1 MMMAT
6 AEPPSSSSFL
16 PLLESL
22 EDSAAGQS
30 EQTDAYLTIANR
42 LSGEEGRQFLPAVE
56 KHFPRLGKAI
66 LAHINSPTAELSQAA
81 LQALGFCLYHSH
93 VVSAV
98 PETFAAEILSALCSL
113 VVKSTDKNTC
123 TRALWVISK
132 QSFPPGVV
140 GPKVSPI
147 LGTLESV
154 WSREDIQSVVMEHEA
169 LNVIIR
175 MLEQA
180 PAQMGDG
187 ALRWAKLIIPLV
199 VHSASKVRL
208 RAAAAMEMGM
218 PLLLEK
224 QMEVAGIMEPMM
236 SSKLIPELQKLFMSK
251 NEANVLKLWPLF
263 VKLLGKLLHRGG
275 PFINSLLHLEEL
287 GFRSSSPT
295 IKKIAFIAWKS
306 LIDNFALNPDILC
319 SAKRMKLLMQ
329 PLASINVRTEVLLL
343 TKVEV
348 WWYLVVQ
355 LGPNLAPNFDQ
366 VSVPLLHCT
375 IGSDSSSVPGT
386 PSRAVTQNGAVTPG
400 TPMSAGFNSPANTS
414 RMSLNS
420 SVQIPST
427 FPSIQL
433 LGLEMLL
440 HYFLGP
446 DVIATAAKK
455 KLILSLEPLNHPLLS
470 GASSFTKHAA
480 ILTSNIRDGFINVGK
495 EAPDALLAVLW
506 TSLVRFVNLTIESGS
521 KKDRQGGEVLTL
533 MLQALQSIVASEA
546 LPADKVLILFE
557 ATVKGIPQR
566 VLGSAS
572 YQVGKM
578 DVLNGTPALFLILLL
593 YNSSLISAY
602 IEDERFFQSLQTLV
616 GCGLSGPTSPLAFG
630 EAVLAAIRRSAGSVQ
645 NKEQLWRMWSV
656 MVSPLTDTI
665 TQSNEVNQGD
675 ALEHNF
681 SAINSALLFP
691 ITHLLHGTPLQQAA
705 HKSMLSSWSKLYKVF
720 ARCSALVVTAEEN
733 ICCEELC
740 AKMTAAID
748 KDALK
753 VPSTLNAVACILQVM
768 VECVDFSPFTPQFQQ
783 KMKSPHTPVNWTR
796 KRNKVLGNLSTFQS
810 LLVQCLEV
818 YLEGPESPSEA
829 TGAALVSILSAL
841 FTNLALANTIKEALT
856 SLVRPLTLFY
866 KQAASEPSKFSSQLQ
881 AKLEK
886 LLCDVLGCLQT
897 RSALAYDDALLALLS
912 PLLCVA
918 FPHKNKQLRGS
929 VAQFWNATFGN
940 SVSLTYP
947 DEIRPILSQVK
958 QKTPIILP
966 GFEVVSVPDEL
977 SGHYSSESSQMESNL
992 SGMPV
997 SSVGKRDSLLKKA
1010 AELKDSSSVKAS
1022 KSVSTK
1028 LDFGSPK
1035 PPPRGVLEEEASIDF
1050 VFIPPETKER
1060 VLTEH
1065 QKEVKRT
1072 KRVDIPAMYNNL
1084 DASLDTTVFTQYTQ
1098 SQEDS
1103 LDKLATEQ
1111 ADKVTKEA
1119 PGKVPQEVE
1128 IEDSEETQDFASP
1141 EALENMQENQQQQEE
1156 IIPESADVSMEDK
1169 AKSDDPAE
1177 DMDLQSTEGTSP
1189 NISGSSDLVTG
1200 TPQKPNSRRQSFIT
1214 LEKYAEGKPAS
1225 PSSSSSFT
1233 GPLIKT
1239 SNSQER
1245 SKASKKSSARASR
1258 TSTGPHSQDSQSS
1271 QTGSMNSQYPV
1282 NNPLDSPVRPKD
1294 SMTKSEPVRLTER
1307 LPSDPTEDEDL
1318 IPDTQTEVEG
1328 NEGTQLATSS
1338 EEIQK
1343 SSQEEESEPSLDDSQ
1358 SSPGEPRRSGRYRVK
1373 PLLPGEDPEERDEK
1387 YTLSKRRR
1395 SGEELKGDS
1404 PKSSSAQN
1412 RRNTRS
1418 MQAAEEDSGL
1428 RTRSQRDKR
1437 ESSQTNSQ
1445 GRSNK
1450 KIKLFSSS
1458 QDFLDKPESKRR
1470 SSSVR
1475 ESSQTDLPSDN
1486 ESQSQGKQRRRSKAS
1501 LETKEDAEMKKKVL
1515 PDKEESS
1522 QTAKHDLVELSKKDE
1537 DKPKTDSKAIT
1548 PSPPTGGKSQEYE
1561 IVEQTVKDGDK
1572 QNRDSETITPSPETG
1587 VKSQE
1592 FELVEPTEKDCD
1604 KQKGSQTITPSPQ
1617 TGGTSQ
1623 EFEIVE
1629 QAEKDDFKQN
1639 KDSQIITSS
1648 SQTGDLSQESE
1659 RLEKTNKDEIDSQIV
1674 AAPPA
1679 SDESQDGT
1687 NKSKKLVNKSEDK
1700 DKPITSESTDDNL
1713 SQEDSQVITP
1723 SSSESQSLRRSRR
1736 SKASSEEAESQ
1747 DKSEN
1752 KDSLDRKRRSN
1763 SQPEARIGGRTRR
1776 SMVQEEQS
1784 KSSPTATPESS
1795 QSLEPAGSSES
1806 SKGRGRY
1813 SRRSSPALPAAAKE
1827 SSESESSEVKEN
1839 LPVPKKRGRKPRASL
1854 PSPLTIESKEGKM
1867 NKSMVKDDSD
1877 TSQKADSQSI
1887 EAKTT
1892 TDLEDSQA
1900 SQDLQDSE
1908 SLQVTCNAEEQSNE
1922 ESPMEVEVEVEVEVE
1937 GEAAVEKT
1945 ETEDLKKIESP
1956 SVSPLKEQ
1964 TQEDSNVENTS
1975 SQEGDTGD
1983 LPSADLPESVGTSSE
1998 QTDEKLP
2005 CDPSVSSAEDEL
2017 APPDG
2022 TTEKLQV
2029 SEPSEE
2035 KAEEVF
2041 EESGDNV
2048 TGKQQD
2054 DSDSTHQED
2063 PVVPVEDRAED
2074 VHDAS
2079 FGQTPVEC
2087 PTSSKDE
2094 EPSASD
2100 NEDDS
2105 TTQKAEANA
2114 GDDVITPLQESDK
2127 DDKAQTA
2134 ECNDEEETAECNDG
2148 EETAERNDGEETAE
2162 CNDEEETAE
2171 CNDEEETAE
2180 RNDGEETA
2188 ECNDEEETAECNDGE
2203 ETQTADAENDVVV
2216 NLDAALADVGNA
2228 SEFTESTSK
2237 DVFSDSPAKQK
2248 DLEALM
2254 AADVG
2259 ESPSSGR
2266 TRGTWSP
2273 SASPSTSILK
2283 KGLKRPL
2290 EEETTSPLVK
2300 SRRVSFADPIQHQEL
2315 ADDIDRRSPAVR
2327 TSSPRRSKVSGIP
2340 QPKYVTTPTK
2350 GLLILSPRNLHSP
2363 GYKSSKKCLISEMS
2377 QEPRPVSRDCIYPAL
2392 VGCSTPVEAVLPQ
2405 ISSNMWSRGFGQL
2418 VRARNIKTVGDLSA
2432 LTPSEIKTLPIRS
2445 PKISNVK
2452 KALRSYEQQ
2461 RKGRGVDELKSF
2473 DETEMM
2479 TSELE
2484 ENAAPQN
2491 QDEEDKTSGE
2501 TLATE
2506 LLDEPVPA
2514 DERPEQD
2521 GSGNQTPDTPTGE
2534 HEPVERLHP
2543 EGRLQSEVEVLSGR
2557 MTPLELSYCSSQQ
2570 LVQMHDRLGGLMRSV
2585 VVELQ
2590 TRLCQTEGRPRR
2602 ARSPTQVLKD

>member
-1 MMMAT
+1 MMAT
-6 AEPPSSSSFL
+6 AEPPSGSSFL

-22 EDSAAGQS
+22 EDGAAGQS

-66 LAHINSPTAELSQAA
+66 LAHITSPTAELSQAA

-93 VVSAV
+93 IVSGV

-113 VVKSTDKNTC
+113 AVKSTDKNTC
-123 TRALWVISK
+123 TRALWVVSK
-132 QSFPPGVV
+132 QSFPPNVV
-140 GPKVSPI
+140 GQKVSSI

-187 ALRWAKLIIPLV
+187 VLRWATLVIPLV

-218 PLLLEK
+218 PLLLER
-224 QMEVAGIMEPMM
+224 QMEVAGIIEPMM
-236 SSKLIPELQKLFMSK
+236 SSKLIPELQKLFISK

-319 SAKRMKLLMQ
+319 SAKRVKLLMQ

-355 LGPNLAPNFDQ
+355 LGPNLLSNFDQ
-366 VSVPLLHCT
+366 VSVPLLQCA

-386 PSRAVTQNGAVTPG
+386 PSRAVGQNAAVAPG
-400 TPMSAGFNSPANTS
+400 TPKSAGFSSPANTS

-420 SVQIPST
+420 SVQIPTT

-446 DVIATAAKK
+446 DVVPTAAKT
-455 KLILSLEPLNHPLLS
+455 KLNLSLEPLTHPLLS

-480 ILTSNIRDGFINVGK
+480 VLTSNIRDGFTNVGK
-495 EAPDALLAVLW
+495 DAPDSLLAVLW
-506 TSLVRFVNLTIESGS
+506 TSLVRFVNLTIESAGS

-533 MLQALQSIVASEA
+533 MLQALQAIVASEA

-557 ATVKGIPQR
+557 GTVKGLPQR

-593 YNSSLISAY
+593 YNSSLLSAY
-602 IEDERFFQSLQTLV
+602 IEDERFFQCLQTLV
-616 GCGLSGPTSPLAFG
+616 GCGLLGPTSPLAFG
-630 EAVLAAIRRSAGSVQ
+630 EAVLGAIRRSAGSVQ

-681 SAINSALLFP
+681 SAMNSALLFP

-705 HKSMLSSWSKLYKVF
+705 QKPMLSSWSKLYKVF

-748 KDALK
+748 RDALV
-753 VPSTLNAVACILQVM
+753 VPSALNAVASLLQVM

-783 KMKSPHTPVNWTR
+783 KLKSPHTPVNWTR

-818 YLEGPESPSEA
+818 YLEGPGASSEA
-829 TGAALVSILSAL
+829 TGLALVSILSAL

-856 SLVRPLTLFY
+856 SLIQPVTLFY
-866 KQAASEPSKFSSQLQ
+866 KQAASEPPKFSSQLLR
-881 AKLEK
+881 KLEK

-897 RSALAYDDALLALLS
+897 RSTLAYDDELLALLS
-912 PLLCVA
+912 PLLCVS
-918 FPHKNKQLRGS
+918 FPHKNKQLRSS

-940 SVSLTYP
+940 SVGLTYP

-966 GFEVVSVPDEL
+966 GFEAICVPDEL
-977 SGHYSSESSQMESNL
+977 SGPYSSESSQLETNL

-997 SSVGKRDSLLKKA
+997 SSVLKRS
-1010 AELKDSSSVKAS
+1010 AELKDGSSTKAS

-1084 DASLDTTVFTQYTQ
+1084 DASLDTSVFTQYTQ
-1098 SQEDS
+1098 SQDDS

-1111 ADKVTKEA
+1111 ADKETKEA
-1119 PGKVPQEVE
+1119 PGKVPQEDEVKG
-1128 IEDSEETQDFASP
+1128 EDSEETQDFASP
-1141 EALENMQENQQQQEE
+1141 EAVENMPENHQQEE
-1156 IIPESADVSMEDK
+1156 IIPESADVSMEDNT
-1169 AKSDDPAE
+1169 KSDDRAE
-1177 DMDLQSTEGTSP
+1177 DLDLHSTEGTSP
-1189 NISGSSDLVTG
+1189 NISASSDLVSG

-1214 LEKYAEGKPAS
+1214 LENYAEGKPAS
-1225 PSSSSSFT
+1225 PSSTSTFT
-1233 GPLIKT
+1233 GTLLKT

-1245 SKASKKSSARASR
+1245 SKTRRKLSSRASR
-1258 TSTGPHSQDSQSS
+1258 TSTGPNSQDSQSS
-1271 QTGSMNSQYPV
+1271 QSGNMNSQCPV
-1282 NNPLDSPVRPKD
+1282 NNALESPVRPKD
-1294 SMTKSEPVRLTER
+1294 SGRKSEPVRLTER
-1307 LPSDPTEDEDL
+1307 LPSDPTEDEDV

-1328 NEGTQLATSS
+1328 KEGTEMASSS
-1338 EEIQK
+1338 EEITP
-1343 SSQEEESEPSLDDSQ
+1343 SSQEEESDPTLDDSQ
-1358 SSPGEPRRSGRYRVK
+1358 SSQSEPRRSGRYRVR
-1373 PLLPGEDPEERDEK
+1373 PQLPGEDPEDREEK
-1387 YTLSKRRR
+1387 YTPPKKRL
-1395 SGEELKGDS
+1395 SGEEPKRDS
-1404 PKSSSAQN
+1404 PKSESAQG

-1418 MQAAEEDSGL
+1418 MQAAEKGSGRNRL
-1428 RTRSQRDKR
+1428 RTRSERGKS
-1437 ESSQTNSQ
+1437 ESSQINSQ
-1445 GRSNK
+1445 GKAHK
-1450 KIKLFSSS
+1450 KIKLYSSS
-1458 QDFLDKPESKRR
+1458 DDFLDKPEPKRR
-1470 SSSVR
+1470 STGGLH
-1475 ESSQTDLPSDN
+1475 SSQTDLQSDN
-1486 ESQSQGKQRRRSKAS
+1486 ESQSQGRERRRSKAT
-1501 LETKEDAEMKKKVL
+1501 LDGEMKKKVV

-1522 QTAKHDLVELSKKDE
+1522 QPAK
-1537 DKPKTDSKAIT
+1537 
-1548 PSPPTGGKSQEYE
+1548 Y
-1561 IVEQTVKDGDK
+1561 
-1572 QNRDSETITPSPETG
+1572 
-1587 VKSQE
+1587 
-1592 FELVEPTEKDCD
+1592 ELVEQAEKDIKPKKDC
-1604 KQKGSQTITPSPQ
+1604 QTITPSPQ
-1617 TGGTSQ
+1617 TVG
-1623 EFEIVE
+1623 
-1629 QAEKDDFKQN
+1629 K
-1639 KDSQIITSS
+1639 
-1648 SQTGDLSQESE
+1648 SQESQL
-1659 RLEKTNKDEIDSQIV
+1659 LEKMTKDERDSQIV
-1674 AAPPA
+1674 VASPA
-1679 SDESQDGT
+1679 NEESQDRT
-1687 NKSKKLVNKSEDK
+1687 NTTKRLVNISEVK
-1700 DKPITSESTDDNL
+1700 DKLKTSESTDDSL

-1723 SSSESQSLRRSRR
+1723 SSDSQSVRRSRR
-1736 SKASSEEAESQ
+1736 SKASSEEAGSE

-1752 KDSLDRKRRSN
+1752 KDSLEGQSRSN
-1763 SQPEARIGGRTRR
+1763 SQAAVGQPEAGIAGRTRR
-1776 SMVQEEQS
+1776 SKVQDEQS
-1784 KSSPTATPESS
+1784 KSSPTTTPESS
-1795 QSLEPAGSSES
+1795 QSLGTAGSAES
-1806 SKGRGRY
+1806 SKGWGKSSR
-1813 SRRSSPALPAAAKE
+1813 RRSSPALPVASKG

-1839 LPVPKKRGRKPRASL
+1839 PPVPKKRGRKLRVSL
-1854 PSPLTIESKEGKM
+1854 PSLLTIEFKEGKIS
-1867 NKSMVKDDSD
+1867 KGMVKDDSD
-1877 TSQKADSQSI
+1877 TSQKADSQST
-1887 EAKTT
+1887 ESQNT
-1892 TDLEDSQA
+1892 TDLENSQA
-1900 SQDLQDSE
+1900 SQDKDSE
-1908 SLQVTCNAEEQSNE
+1908 SLQVPCNTEEQSNE
-1922 ESPMEVEVEVEVEVE
+1922 ESQMEVEVDAV
-1937 GEAAVEKT
+1937 VEKI
-1945 ETEDLKKIESP
+1945 ETDDTKNSDSL
-1956 SVSPLKEQ
+1956 SVSPPKEQ
-1964 TQEDSNVENTS
+1964 TQRDSNIENTS
-1975 SQEGDTGD
+1975 SQGGDTGN
-1983 LPSADLPESVGTSSE
+1983 LPSTEMLESVGVLSE
-1998 QTDEKLP
+1998 QTREELP
-2005 CDPSVSSAEDEL
+2005 CDTSVLSVEAL
-2017 APPDG
+2017 APPDE

-2029 SEPSEE
+2029 SESSEE
-2035 KAEEVF
+2035 KAEVS
-2041 EESGDNV
+2041 ESGDNV
-2048 TGKQQD
+2048 TEAQQD

-2063 PVVPVEDRAED
+2063 PVVPVKDGAED
-2074 VHDAS
+2074 DPNAS
-2079 FGQTPVEC
+2079 FGQNHIES
-2087 PTSSKDE
+2087 PTFSKE
-2094 EPSASD
+2094 EEQSASI
-2100 NEDDS
+2100 NEDES
-2105 TTQKAEANA
+2105 TSQHVEANA
-2114 GDDVITPLQESDK
+2114 GDDITPLQESDK
-2127 DDKAQTA
+2127 DDKTQIV
-2134 ECNDEEETAECNDG
+2134 ECNG
-2148 EETAERNDGEETAE
+2148 E
-2162 CNDEEETAE
+2162 
-2171 CNDEEETAE
+2171 
-2180 RNDGEETA
+2180 
-2188 ECNDEEETAECNDGE
+2188 E
-2203 ETQTADAENDVVV
+2203 ETQTAYNENDVVA
-2216 NLDAALADVGNA
+2216 NLDADVSNA
-2228 SEFTESTSK
+2228 SVLPESTTN
-2237 DVFSDSPAKQK
+2237 DTCSDSPAKQK

-2259 ESPSSGR
+2259 ESPSSGS

-2300 SRRVSFADPIQHQEL
+2300 SRRVSFANPIQHQEL
-2315 ADDIDRRSPAVR
+2315 ADDIDRRSPAIR
-2327 TSSPRRSKVSGIP
+2327 TSSPRRSKGSAIP
-2340 QPKYVTTPTK
+2340 QPKFVTTPTK

-2377 QEPRPVSRDCIYPAL
+2377 HEPRPVSRDCIYPAL

-2452 KALRSYEQQ
+2452 KALKSYEQQ
-2461 RKGRGVDELKSF
+2461 RKGRGGDELKSF

-2484 ENAAPQN
+2484 ETSAPQN

-2506 LLDEPVPA
+2506 LLDEPLPA
-2514 DERPEQD
+2514 DERPERD
-2521 GSGNQTPDTPTGE
+2521 ISGNQTPDTAAGGRE
-2534 HEPVERLHP
+2534 P
-2543 EGRLQSEVEVLSGR
+2543 EGRLRSEVEALTGR
-2557 MTPLELSYCSSQQ
+2557 MTPLELSYCSPQQ
-2570 LVQMHDRLGGLMRSV
+2570 LVHIHDQLGGMMRRV

-2590 TRLCQTEGRPRR
+2590 TRL
-2602 ARSPTQVLKD
+2602 

>member
-1 MMMAT
+1 MMAT
-6 AEPPSSSSFL
+6 AEPPSGSSFL

-22 EDSAAGQS
+22 EDGAAGQS

-66 LAHINSPTAELSQAA
+66 LAHITSPTAELSQAA

-93 VVSAV
+93 IVSGV

-113 VVKSTDKNTC
+113 AVKSTDKNTC
-123 TRALWVISK
+123 TRALWVVSK
-132 QSFPPGVV
+132 QSFPPNVV
-140 GPKVSPI
+140 GQKVSSI

-187 ALRWAKLIIPLV
+187 VLRWATLVIPLV

-218 PLLLEK
+218 PLLLER
-224 QMEVAGIMEPMM
+224 QMEVAGIIEPMM
-236 SSKLIPELQKLFMSK
+236 SSKLIPELQKLFISK

-319 SAKRMKLLMQ
+319 SAKRVKLLMQ

-355 LGPNLAPNFDQ
+355 LGPNLLSNFDQ
-366 VSVPLLHCT
+366 VSVPLLQCA

-386 PSRAVTQNGAVTPG
+386 PSRAVGQNAAVAPG
-400 TPMSAGFNSPANTS
+400 TPKSAGFSSPANTS

-420 SVQIPST
+420 SVQIPTT

-446 DVIATAAKK
+446 DVVPTAAKT
-455 KLILSLEPLNHPLLS
+455 KLNLSLEPLTHPLLS

-480 ILTSNIRDGFINVGK
+480 VLTSNIRDGFTNVGK
-495 EAPDALLAVLW
+495 DAPDSLLAVLW

-533 MLQALQSIVASEA
+533 MLQALQAIVASEA

-557 ATVKGIPQR
+557 GTVKGLPQR

-593 YNSSLISAY
+593 YNSSLLSAY
-602 IEDERFFQSLQTLV
+602 IEDERFFQCLQTLV
-616 GCGLSGPTSPLAFG
+616 GCGLLGPTSPLAFG
-630 EAVLAAIRRSAGSVQ
+630 EAVLGAIRRSAGSVQ

-681 SAINSALLFP
+681 SAMNSALLFP

-705 HKSMLSSWSKLYKVF
+705 QKPMLSSWSKLYKVF

-748 KDALK
+748 RDALV
-753 VPSTLNAVACILQVM
+753 VPSALNAVASLLQVM

-783 KMKSPHTPVNWTR
+783 KLKSPHTPVNWTR

-818 YLEGPESPSEA
+818 YLEGPGASSEA
-829 TGAALVSILSAL
+829 TGLALVSILSAL

-856 SLVRPLTLFY
+856 SLIQPVTLFY
-866 KQAASEPSKFSSQLQ
+866 KQAASEPPKFSSQLLR
-881 AKLEK
+881 KLEK

-897 RSALAYDDALLALLS
+897 RSTLAYDDELLALLS
-912 PLLCVA
+912 PLLCVS
-918 FPHKNKQLRGS
+918 FPHKNKQLRSS

-940 SVSLTYP
+940 SVGLTYP

-966 GFEVVSVPDEL
+966 GFEAICVPDEL
-977 SGHYSSESSQMESNL
+977 SGPYSSESSQLETNL

-997 SSVGKRDSLLKKA
+997 SSVLKRS
-1010 AELKDSSSVKAS
+1010 AELKDGSSTKAS

-1084 DASLDTTVFTQYTQ
+1084 DASLDTSVFTQYTQ
-1098 SQEDS
+1098 SQDDS

-1111 ADKVTKEA
+1111 ADKETKEA
-1119 PGKVPQEVE
+1119 PGKVPQEDEVKG
-1128 IEDSEETQDFASP
+1128 EDSEETQDFASP
-1141 EALENMQENQQQQEE
+1141 EAVENMPENHQQEE
-1156 IIPESADVSMEDK
+1156 IIPESADVSMEDNT
-1169 AKSDDPAE
+1169 KSDDRAE
-1177 DMDLQSTEGTSP
+1177 DLDLHSTEGTSP
-1189 NISGSSDLVTG
+1189 NISASSDLVSG

-1214 LEKYAEGKPAS
+1214 LENYAEGKPAS
-1225 PSSSSSFT
+1225 PSSTSTFT
-1233 GPLIKT
+1233 GTLLKT

-1245 SKASKKSSARASR
+1245 SKTRRKLSSRASR
-1258 TSTGPHSQDSQSS
+1258 TSTGPNSQDSQSS
-1271 QTGSMNSQYPV
+1271 QSGNMNSQCPV
-1282 NNPLDSPVRPKD
+1282 NNALESPVRPKD
-1294 SMTKSEPVRLTER
+1294 SGRKSEPVRLTER
-1307 LPSDPTEDEDL
+1307 LPSDPTEDEDV

-1328 NEGTQLATSS
+1328 KEGTEMASSS
-1338 EEIQK
+1338 EEITP
-1343 SSQEEESEPSLDDSQ
+1343 SSQEEESDPTLDDSQ
-1358 SSPGEPRRSGRYRVK
+1358 SSQSEPRRSGRYRVR
-1373 PLLPGEDPEERDEK
+1373 PQLPGEDPEDREEK
-1387 YTLSKRRR
+1387 YTPPKKRL
-1395 SGEELKGDS
+1395 SGEEPKRDS
-1404 PKSSSAQN
+1404 PKSESAQG

-1418 MQAAEEDSGL
+1418 MQAAEKGSGRNRL
-1428 RTRSQRDKR
+1428 RTRSERGKS
-1437 ESSQTNSQ
+1437 ESSQINSQ
-1445 GRSNK
+1445 GKAHK
-1450 KIKLFSSS
+1450 KIKLYSSS
-1458 QDFLDKPESKRR
+1458 DDFLDKPEPKRR
-1470 SSSVR
+1470 STGGLH
-1475 ESSQTDLPSDN
+1475 SSQTDLQSDN
-1486 ESQSQGKQRRRSKAS
+1486 ESQSQGRERRRSKAT
-1501 LETKEDAEMKKKVL
+1501 LDGEMKKKVV

-1522 QTAKHDLVELSKKDE
+1522 QPAK
-1537 DKPKTDSKAIT
+1537 
-1548 PSPPTGGKSQEYE
+1548 Y
-1561 IVEQTVKDGDK
+1561 
-1572 QNRDSETITPSPETG
+1572 
-1587 VKSQE
+1587 
-1592 FELVEPTEKDCD
+1592 ELVEQAEKDIKPKKDC
-1604 KQKGSQTITPSPQ
+1604 QTITPSPQ
-1617 TGGTSQ
+1617 TVG
-1623 EFEIVE
+1623 
-1629 QAEKDDFKQN
+1629 K
-1639 KDSQIITSS
+1639 
-1648 SQTGDLSQESE
+1648 SQESQL
-1659 RLEKTNKDEIDSQIV
+1659 LEKMTKDERDSQIV
-1674 AAPPA
+1674 VASPA
-1679 SDESQDGT
+1679 NEESQDRT
-1687 NKSKKLVNKSEDK
+1687 NTTKRLVNISEVK
-1700 DKPITSESTDDNL
+1700 DKLKTSESTDDSL

-1723 SSSESQSLRRSRR
+1723 SSDSQSVRRSRR
-1736 SKASSEEAESQ
+1736 SKASSEEAGSE

-1752 KDSLDRKRRSN
+1752 KDSLEGQSRSN
-1763 SQPEARIGGRTRR
+1763 SQAAVGQPEAGIAGRTRR
-1776 SMVQEEQS
+1776 SKVQDEQS
-1784 KSSPTATPESS
+1784 KSSPTTTPESS
-1795 QSLEPAGSSES
+1795 QSLGTAGSAES
-1806 SKGRGRY
+1806 SKGWGKSSR
-1813 SRRSSPALPAAAKE
+1813 RRSSPALPVASKG

-1839 LPVPKKRGRKPRASL
+1839 PPVPKKRGRKLRVSL
-1854 PSPLTIESKEGKM
+1854 PSLLTIEFKEGKIS
-1867 NKSMVKDDSD
+1867 KGMVKDDSD
-1877 TSQKADSQSI
+1877 TSQKADSQST
-1887 EAKTT
+1887 ESQNT
-1892 TDLEDSQA
+1892 TDLENSQA
-1900 SQDLQDSE
+1900 SQDKDSE
-1908 SLQVTCNAEEQSNE
+1908 SLQVPCNTEEQSNE
-1922 ESPMEVEVEVEVEVE
+1922 ESQMEVEVDAV
-1937 GEAAVEKT
+1937 VEKI
-1945 ETEDLKKIESP
+1945 ETDDTKNSDSL
-1956 SVSPLKEQ
+1956 SVSPPKEQ
-1964 TQEDSNVENTS
+1964 TQRDSNIENTS
-1975 SQEGDTGD
+1975 SQGGDTGN
-1983 LPSADLPESVGTSSE
+1983 LPSTEMLESVGVLSE
-1998 QTDEKLP
+1998 QTREELP
-2005 CDPSVSSAEDEL
+2005 CDTSVLSVEAL
-2017 APPDG
+2017 APPDE

-2029 SEPSEE
+2029 SESSEE
-2035 KAEEVF
+2035 KAEVS
-2041 EESGDNV
+2041 ESGDNV
-2048 TGKQQD
+2048 TEAQQD

-2063 PVVPVEDRAED
+2063 PVVPVKDGAED
-2074 VHDAS
+2074 DPNAS
-2079 FGQTPVEC
+2079 FGQNHIES
-2087 PTSSKDE
+2087 PTFSKE
-2094 EPSASD
+2094 EEQSASI
-2100 NEDDS
+2100 NEDES
-2105 TTQKAEANA
+2105 TSQHVEANA
-2114 GDDVITPLQESDK
+2114 GDDITPLQESDK
-2127 DDKAQTA
+2127 DDKTQIV
-2134 ECNDEEETAECNDG
+2134 ECNG
-2148 EETAERNDGEETAE
+2148 E
-2162 CNDEEETAE
+2162 
-2171 CNDEEETAE
+2171 
-2180 RNDGEETA
+2180 
-2188 ECNDEEETAECNDGE
+2188 E
-2203 ETQTADAENDVVV
+2203 ETQTAYNENDVVA
-2216 NLDAALADVGNA
+2216 NLDADVSNA
-2228 SEFTESTSK
+2228 SVLPESTTN
-2237 DVFSDSPAKQK
+2237 DTCSDSPAKQK

-2259 ESPSSGR
+2259 ESPSSGS

-2300 SRRVSFADPIQHQEL
+2300 SRRVSFANPIQHQEL
-2315 ADDIDRRSPAVR
+2315 ADDIDRRSPAIR
-2327 TSSPRRSKVSGIP
+2327 TSSPRRSKGSAIP
-2340 QPKYVTTPTK
+2340 QPKFVTTPTK

-2377 QEPRPVSRDCIYPAL
+2377 HEPRPVSRDCIYPAL

-2452 KALRSYEQQ
+2452 KALKSYEQQ
-2461 RKGRGVDELKSF
+2461 RKGRGGDELKSF

-2484 ENAAPQN
+2484 ETSAPQN

-2506 LLDEPVPA
+2506 LLDEPLPA
-2514 DERPEQD
+2514 DERPERD
-2521 GSGNQTPDTPTGE
+2521 ISGNQTPDTAAGGRE
-2534 HEPVERLHP
+2534 P
-2543 EGRLQSEVEVLSGR
+2543 EGRLRSEVEALTGR
-2557 MTPLELSYCSSQQ
+2557 MTPLELSYCSPQQ
-2570 LVQMHDRLGGLMRSV
+2570 LVHIHDQLGGMMRRV

-2590 TRLCQTEGRPRR
+2590 TRL
-2602 ARSPTQVLKD
+2602 